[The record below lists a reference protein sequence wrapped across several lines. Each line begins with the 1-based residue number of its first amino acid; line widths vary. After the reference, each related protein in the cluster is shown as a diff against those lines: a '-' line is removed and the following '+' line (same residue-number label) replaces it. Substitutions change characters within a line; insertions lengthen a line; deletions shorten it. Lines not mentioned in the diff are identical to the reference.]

1 MHGEVPG
8 NGALAGQG
16 WIIQLL
22 GGCARLSQAAS
33 QGPGRSSRAGLVWVP
48 GH

>member
-8 NGALAGQG
+8 DGALVGQG
-16 WIIQLL
+16 WIQPF
-22 GGCARLSQAAS
+22 GGCARLSKAAS
-33 QGPGRSSRAGLVWVP
+33 QGPGRSSRAGLVWLP